1 MSASMKK
8 IATDVVASLKKLP
21 SPEKDKKT
29 FWDFMKEQLYSDS
42 TWDQKDLKVIEKEI
56 DKKLSALDKTELT
69 QLWEGTDAGMDKLD
83 DGKKVDVAEMKEDL
97 TGEILGQVMDRM
109 DDNYSGGSYY
119 QQSASYYADEKEA
132 GGVKKKSDE
141 EEEPDSEKEP
151 KDIGDEDIDM
161 DDEDLFNDEDF
172 EDEEDDRY

>member
-1 MSASMKK
+1 MAASMKK
-8 IATDVVASLKKLP
+8 IVTDVVASLKKLP

-56 DKKLSALDKTELT
+56 DKKLSVLDKNDLT
-69 QLWEGTDAGMDKLD
+69 QLWEATDAGMDKLD
-83 DGKKVDVAEMKEDL
+83 GGKKVDTNEMKEDL

-132 GGVKKKSDE
+132 SGSQKKSEDDE
-141 EEEPDSEKEP
+141 ETDSEKEP
-151 KDIGDEDIDM
+151 KDLNDEEFDIDDEDI
-161 DDEDLFNDEDF
+161 FNDEEFDN
-172 EDEEDDRY
+172 EEDDRY